1 MYAAIAW
8 RSFRRY
14 ATYRAATAAG
24 VFTNTVFGVILA
36 YTYLALWE
44 ARPGVGGYDTLDALT
59 YVWLGQAMLAV
70 TEVFGG
76 PFQREL
82 ADRVRTGDIAIDLY
96 RPVDMQAWFL
106 ASDLGRAGFSLL
118 ARGLIPTV
126 FGALVFG
133 FRWPEHPLTWLAF
146 PVSILLGTVVS
157 YAIRFLVA
165 LSGFWLLESQ
175 GVEMLAGALGIFLSG
190 MLLPLT
196 VFPGLL
202 GEVARLLPW
211 AALLQV
217 PADIF
222 LERHQGLDLLGALG
236 FQALWAVALLG
247 IGRLVLLLA
256 TRKVVV
262 QGG

>member
-36 YTYLALWE
+36 YTYIALWE
-44 ARPGVGGYDTLDALT
+44 ARPGIGGYDVTAAVT
-59 YVWLGQAMLAV
+59 YVWIGQGMLAI
-70 TEVFGG
+70 TEIFGG

-82 ADRVRTGDIAIDLY
+82 AERVRTGDIAIDLY
-96 RPVDMQAWFL
+96 RPVDLQRWFL
-106 ASDLGRAGFSLL
+106 AGDLGRALFSLL
-118 ARGLIPTV
+118 GRGLVPTF
-126 FGALVFG
+126 FGAAVFG
-133 FRWPEHPLTWLAF
+133 FRLPGERLVWLAF
-146 PVSILLGTVVS
+146 ALSLVLAVVVS

-165 LSGFWLLESQ
+165 LSGFWLVDSH
-175 GVEMLAGALGIFLSG
+175 GVEILSATLGIFLSG

-196 VFPGLL
+196 IFPGWL
-202 GEVARLLPW
+202 GDVAQLLPW

-222 LERHQGLDLLGALG
+222 LERHTWLDLLTALG
-236 FQALWAVALLG
+236 FQAVWAVALLAV
-247 IGRLVLLLA
+247 GRLALLLA
-256 TRKVVV
+256 TRKMVV

>member
-36 YTYLALWE
+36 YTYLALWQ
-44 ARPGVGGYDTLDALT
+44 ARPGVGGYDVAAVVT
-59 YVWLGQAMLAV
+59 YVWLGQGMLAI
-70 TEVFGG
+70 TEIFGG

-82 ADRVRTGDIAIDLY
+82 AERVRTGDIAIDLY
-96 RPVDMQAWFL
+96 RPVDLQLWFL
-106 ASDLGRAGFSLL
+106 AGDLGRAVFSLL
-118 ARGLIPTV
+118 GRGLLPAL
-126 FGALVFG
+126 FGAMVFG
-133 FRWPEHPLTWLAF
+133 FRLPVEAVVWPAFALSLVLA
-146 PVSILLGTVVS
+146 VVVS

-165 LSGFWLLESQ
+165 LSGFWLVDSQ
-175 GVEMLAGALGIFLSG
+175 GVEALSATLGIFLSG

-196 VFPGLL
+196 VFPGWL
-202 GEVARLLPW
+202 GDVAQLLPW

-222 LERHQGLDLLGALG
+222 LERHTGLDVLAALG
-236 FQALWAVALLG
+236 FQTVWA
-247 IGRLVLLLA
+247 VLLLAAGRLALARA